1 MEGEGGKVDLCGV
14 VATEGGALEVRVV
27 FAGGEDVGGKR
38 RNVVTVKDDTIS
50 IDDDIDVAFA
60 ENRK

>member
-1 MEGEGGKVDLCGV
+1 
-14 VATEGGALEVRVV
+14 V

-38 RNVVTVKDDTIS
+38 RHVVAVKDDTVG

-60 ENRK
+60 EDRK